1 MTDLAR
7 KECTACRRG
16 TPPIAPDRAR
26 ELAAQLP
33 AWSVTMA
40 PPRVARA
47 FVFKDFLEAMSFVN
61 RVAEVAEAAG
71 HHPDIHIHWNRV
83 EIVLWTHIID
93 NLTENDFIVAARID
107 VLRP

>member
-1 MTDLAR
+1 
-7 KECTACRRG
+7 
-16 TPPIAPDRAR
+16 
-26 ELAAQLP
+26 
-33 AWSVTMA
+33 MA
-40 PPRVARA
+40 PPRVARS